1 MATDSIMGLFAT
13 PEQYQQ
19 QRNDAALTRGIQL
32 AQLTPVQQGAALTY
46 AAGNR
51 LGGAIGS
58 ALGAEDPAL
67 VAASL
72 RKQLA
77 QGKDLTTAAGWG
89 EYAKELQ
96 AQGDLQGAVQAAQKS
111 SQLQIQ
117 IDEKR
122 AAQEARTATEMA
134 KIEANKSIAQQRE
147 ENKMAIAR
155 MEASMRGGL
164 SGVQQQIAEE
174 KLNALKEKRTALEEA
189 QQTKLSSSI
198 STADNI
204 ISVAKEAIPLVS
216 GWTTGTTGQVTGMK
230 AGSNAYVLQSKID
243 TIKAQLGFAQLQQMR
258 DASPTGGAL
267 GQVAVQEL
275 NYLQAALTNLDRAV
289 GEKELKANLEKVVK
303 HYTNWREAVT
313 AKQAAK
319 APAGS
324 GAGNN
329 NDPLGIRR

>member
-1 MATDSIMGLFAT
+1 MATDSIMGLFTT

-19 QRNDAALTRGIQL
+19 QRNDAALARGIQL
-32 AQLTPVQQGAALTY
+32 AQLSPVNAGAAMTY

-77 QGKDLTTAAGWG
+77 QGKDLTSSTGWA
-89 EYAKELQ
+89 EYAKALQ
-96 AQGDLQGAVQAAQKS
+96 EKGDLQGAAMAAQKS
-111 SQLQIQ
+111 TEIQSGAELKQAKLDQQLMIER
-117 IDEKR
+117 EKIASR
-122 AAQEARTATEMA
+122 ENLARMA
-134 KIEANKSIAQQRE
+134 E
-147 ENKMAIAR
+147 ENKNERAALA
-155 MEASMRGGL
+155 ASFRGATTDL
-164 SGVQQQIAEE
+164 QRQLIQQKIDANEE
-174 KLNALKEKRTALEEA
+174 KRLSIEEA
-189 QQTKLSSSI
+189 KQTKLSSSI

-204 ISVAKEAIPLVS
+204 ISVAKEALPLVS

-319 APAGS
+319 TPAGS
-324 GAGNN
+324 GVGNN